1 MAKKRYEG
9 VVFIVGTDKRIA
21 DMIHMAH
28 ADPGIAISL
37 GRPGYGTH
45 MLAPL
50 LPPFDAFCRKVRIGD
65 VFDTEA
71 IQEINFQYEE
81 LKELYD

>member
-1 MAKKRYEG
+1 MSKKRYEG
-9 VVFIVGTDKRIA
+9 VIFIVGADWKIA

-28 ADPGIAISL
+28 ADPDIAISL

-50 LPPFDAFCRKVRIGD
+50 LPEFDAFCQKVRIGD
-65 VFDTEA
+65 VFDPEA
-71 IQEINFQYEE
+71 IQEINFQFEE
-81 LKELYD
+81 LGELYT